1 MTDAL
6 HFPLMFSR
14 NGLDP
19 IAELGERRATEPVSK
34 LELPFGITAWLVTGY
49 DAAKEVLGDPA
60 SFSNA
65 FGNLTTS
72 GTDDEQDP
80 GGLGMTD
87 PPYHT
92 RLRKMLTPEF
102 TMRRLNRLKP
112 RIVEIVDQQLDAIE
126 QAGQPADLVETF
138 AMPIP
143 SLVIC
148 ELLGVP
154 YADREGFQAL
164 STARFDLGDDS
175 PLDVIGTSLDYLQGL
190 VVAERANPGEGLL
203 GMLIREHGDDIN
215 DRELA
220 GLADGLLTGGH
231 ETTAS
236 SLSLGALA
244 LMQSPEYFARLGAA
258 DDATAH
264 LAVEE
269 LLRYLTVVQVAFPRF
284 SKTEVVIGGQQIPAG
299 ALVLV
304 SLSAADRDAVLAE
317 SRAARTRTW
326 RRSTPPARPPRT
338 WRSATAST
346 VVSAPSWPGWNCG
359 SRSRRSPGDSRPCGR
374 RCRWTSSASATRRLS
389 TARRRC
395 RSSGSRRVRFWTRA
409 GQPGNR
415 SAQNC
420 R

>member
-19 IAELGERRATEPVSK
+19 IDELGARRITEPVSK

-49 DAAKEVLGDPA
+49 PAAKQVLADA
-60 SFSNA
+60 TSFSNA
-65 FGNLTTS
+65 FGNLTS
-72 GTDDEQDP
+72 DGTDDEQDP

-102 TMRRLNRLKP
+102 TMRRLQRLVP
-112 RIVEIVDQQLDAIE
+112 RIEAIVDGQLDAIE
-126 QAGQPADLVETF
+126 NAGQPADLVDLF
-138 AMPIP
+138 AMPVP

-175 PLDVIGTSLDYLQGL
+175 PLDVIGTSLDYLQTL
-190 VVAERANPGEGLL
+190 VVKERANPGDGLL
-203 GMLIREHGDDIN
+203 GMLIREHGDEIS

-231 ETTAS
+231 ETPAA

-244 LMQSPEYFARLGAA
+244 LLQSPEYFAALGDA
-258 DDATAH
+258 DEVTVH
-264 LAVEE
+264 RAVEE

-284 SKTEVVIGGQQIPAG
+284 SRTEVEIGGQQIPAG

-304 SLSAADRDAVLAE
+304 SLSAADRDALLGSGA
-317 SRAARTRTW
+317 
-326 RRSTPPARPPRT
+326 
-338 WRSATAST
+338 
-346 VVSAPSWPGWNCG
+346 APSMESFFPT
-359 SRSRRSPGDSRPCGR
+359 RPTTSHLAFGYGIH
-374 RCRWTSSASATRRLS
+374 RCVGAELARIELRIAFPAL
-389 TARRRC
+389 ARRFPTMRPAVPMEELKF
-395 RSSGSRRVRFWTRA
+395 RNSSIVY
-409 GQPGNR
+409 
-415 SAQNC
+415 SAETMPVTW
-420 R
+420 

>member
-6 HFPLMFSR
+6 HCPLLFSR
-14 NGLDP
+14 DGLDP

-49 DAAKEVLGDPA
+49 DAAKQVLGDPT

-65 FGNLTTS
+65 FGNLTTA

-102 TMRRLNRLKP
+102 TMRRLSRLRP
-112 RIVEIVDQQLDAIE
+112 RIEAIVDGQLDAIE
-126 QAGQPADLVETF
+126 AAGQPADLVDLF

-190 VVAERANPGEGLL
+190 VVAQRANPGDGLL
-203 GMLIREHGDDIN
+203 GMLIREYGDDIS
-215 DRELA
+215 DREVA

-236 SLSLGALA
+236 SLALGALA
-244 LMQSPEYFARLGAA
+244 LMQSPDYFAQLGAA
-258 DDATAH
+258 DEQTVH

-284 SKTEVVIGGQQIPAG
+284 SRVEVEIGGQQIPAG

-304 SLSAADRDAVLAE
+304 SLSGADRDAVLQGGYATDME
-317 SRAARTRTW
+317 RFD
-326 RRSTPPARPPRT
+326 PARP
-338 WRSATAST
+338 ATSHLAF
-346 VVSAPSWPGWNCG
+346 GYG
-359 SRSRRSPGDSRPCGR
+359 IH
-374 RCRWTSSASATRRLS
+374 RCVGAELARIELRIAFPAL
-389 TARRRC
+389 ARRFPTLRPAIGMDALKF
-395 RSSGSRRVRFWTRA
+395 RNSSIVY
-409 GQPGNR
+409 
-415 SAQNC
+415 SAETLPVLW
-420 R
+420 

>member
-1 MTDAL
+1 VTDAL
-6 HFPLMFSR
+6 HFPLLFSR
-14 NGLDP
+14 DGLDP
-19 IAELGERRATEPVSK
+19 IAELGERRAAEPVST

-49 DAAKEVLGDPA
+49 DAAKEVLGDPT

-65 FGNLTTS
+65 FGNLTTV

-102 TMRRLNRLKP
+102 TMRRLARLRP
-112 RIVEIVDQQLDAIE
+112 RIEAIVAGQLDAIE
-126 QAGQPADLVETF
+126 AAGQPADLVDLF

-154 YADREGFQAL
+154 YADRDGFQAL

-190 VVAERANPGEGLL
+190 VVAQRENPGEGLL
-203 GMLIREHGDDIN
+203 GMLIREHGDDIS

-236 SLSLGALA
+236 SLALGALA
-244 LMQSPEYFARLGAA
+244 LMQSPVYFARLGAA
-258 DDATAH
+258 DEQTVH

-284 SKTEVVIGGQQIPAG
+284 SRVEVEIGGRQIPAG

-304 SLSAADRDAVLAE
+304 SLSGADRDAVLQDGYATDME
-317 SRAARTRTW
+317 HFD
-326 RRSTPPARPPRT
+326 PARP
-338 WRSATAST
+338 ATSHLAF
-346 VVSAPSWPGWNCG
+346 GYG
-359 SRSRRSPGDSRPCGR
+359 IH
-374 RCRWTSSASATRRLS
+374 RCVGAELARIELRIAFPAL
-389 TARRRC
+389 ARRFPKLRPAVGMDEL
-395 RSSGSRRVRFWTRA
+395 RFRNSSIVY
-409 GQPGNR
+409 
-415 SAQNC
+415 SAETLPVIW
-420 R
+420 

>member
-19 IAELGERRATEPVSK
+19 IPELGDRRATEPVSK

-49 DAAKEVLGDPA
+49 DAAKEVLGDAA

-284 SKTEVVIGGQQIPAG
+284 SKSEVVIGGQQIPAG

-304 SLSAADRDAVLAE
+304 SLSAADRDAVLAGQDAGAHPNME
-317 SRAARTRTW
+317 SFDPTR
-326 RRSTPPARPPRT
+326 
-338 WRSATAST
+338 
-346 VVSAPSWPGWNCG
+346 
-359 SRSRRSPGDSRPCGR
+359 
-374 RCRWTSSASATRRLS
+374 
-389 TARRRC
+389 
-395 RSSGSRRVRFWTRA
+395 
-409 GQPGNR
+409 
-415 SAQNC
+415 
-420 R
+420 

>member
-6 HFPLMFSR
+6 HFPLLFSR
-14 NGLDP
+14 DGLDP
-19 IAELGERRATEPVSK
+19 IPELGERRATEPVSK

-49 DAAKEVLGDPA
+49 DAAKEVLGDST

-65 FGNLTTS
+65 FGNLTTD

-102 TMRRLNRLKP
+102 TMRRLARLRP
-112 RIVEIVDQQLDAIE
+112 RIGAIVDGQLDAIAA
-126 QAGQPADLVETF
+126 AGQPADLVDLF

-154 YADREGFQAL
+154 YADRAGFQAL

-175 PLDVIGTSLDYLQGL
+175 PLDVIGTSLDYLQTL
-190 VVAERANPGEGLL
+190 VVKERAEPGDGLL
-203 GMLIREHGDDIN
+203 GQLVRDFGDDVS

-220 GLADGLLTGGH
+220 GMADGLLTGGH

-236 SLSLGALA
+236 SLALGALA
-244 LMQSPEYFARLGAA
+244 LLQSPDSFARLGAA
-258 DDATAH
+258 DDETVH

-284 SKTEVVIGGQQIPAG
+284 TRTAVTVGGQQIPQG

-304 SLSAADRDAVLAE
+304 SLSAADRDAVLAGSSGGNLE
-317 SRAARTRTW
+317 TFDPTRPATSHLAFGYGIHRCVGAELARMELRIAFPALARRFPTMRAAVPIADLRFRNSSIVYSAETLPVTW
-326 RRSTPPARPPRT
+326 
-338 WRSATAST
+338 
-346 VVSAPSWPGWNCG
+346 
-359 SRSRRSPGDSRPCGR
+359 
-374 RCRWTSSASATRRLS
+374 
-389 TARRRC
+389 
-395 RSSGSRRVRFWTRA
+395 
-409 GQPGNR
+409 
-415 SAQNC
+415 
-420 R
+420 

>member
-19 IAELGERRATEPVSK
+19 IAELGERRTTEPVSK

-126 QAGQPADLVETF
+126 AAGQPADLVETF

-317 SRAARTRTW
+317 SGGTHPDMETFDPTRPATSHLAFGYGIHRCVGAELARMELRIAF
-326 RRSTPPARPPRT
+326 PA
-338 WRSATAST
+338 
-346 VVSAPSWPGWNCG
+346 
-359 SRSRRSPGDSRPCGR
+359 
-374 RCRWTSSASATRRLS
+374 L
-389 TARRRC
+389 ARRFPTMRPALPMDELSF
-395 RSSGSRRVRFWTRA
+395 RDSSIVY
-409 GQPGNR
+409 
-415 SAQNC
+415 SAETMPVVW
-420 R
+420 

>member
-14 NGLDP
+14 DGLDP

-34 LELPFGITAWLVTGY
+34 LELPFGITAWLITGY
-49 DAAKEVLGDPA
+49 DAAKEVLGDPG

-112 RIVEIVDQQLDAIE
+112 RIVAIVDQQLDAIE

-190 VVAERANPGEGLL
+190 VVAQRANPGEGLL
-203 GMLIREHGDDIN
+203 GMLIREYGDDID

-244 LMQSPEYFARLGAA
+244 LMQSPEYFARLGDA

-304 SLSAADRDAVLAE
+304 SLSAADRDAVLAGQDGSHPDLE
-317 SRAARTRTW
+317 TFDPTRPATSHLAFGYGIHRCVGAELARMELRIAF
-326 RRSTPPARPPRT
+326 PA
-338 WRSATAST
+338 
-346 VVSAPSWPGWNCG
+346 
-359 SRSRRSPGDSRPCGR
+359 
-374 RCRWTSSASATRRLS
+374 L
-389 TARRRC
+389 ARRFPTMRPAVPMAELSF
-395 RSSGSRRVRFWTRA
+395 RDSSIVY
-409 GQPGNR
+409 
-415 SAQNC
+415 SAETMPVVW
-420 R
+420 

>member
-6 HFPLMFSR
+6 HFPLLFSR
-14 NGLDP
+14 DGLDP

-49 DAAKEVLGDPA
+49 DAAKEVLGDPT

-65 FGNLTTS
+65 FGNLTTA

-92 RLRKMLTPEF
+92 RLRKLLTPEF
-102 TMRRLNRLKP
+102 TMRRLTRLRP
-112 RIVEIVDQQLDAIE
+112 RIEAIVDGQLDAIE
-126 QAGQPADLVETF
+126 AGGQPADLVELF

-154 YADREGFQAL
+154 YADRDGFQAL

-190 VVAERANPGEGLL
+190 VVKERANPGDGLL
-203 GMLIREHGDDIN
+203 GMLIREHGDDIS

-236 SLSLGALA
+236 SLALGALA
-244 LMQSPEYFARLGAA
+244 LMRSPEYFARLGSA
-258 DDATAH
+258 DEQTVH

-284 SKTEVVIGGQQIPAG
+284 SRAEVQVGGQLIPAG

-304 SLSAADRDAVLAE
+304 SLSGADRDAVL
-317 SRAARTRTW
+317 
-326 RRSTPPARPPRT
+326 RSGFATDMERFDPARP
-338 WRSATAST
+338 ATSHVAF
-346 VVSAPSWPGWNCG
+346 GYG
-359 SRSRRSPGDSRPCGR
+359 IH
-374 RCRWTSSASATRRLS
+374 RCVGAELARMELRIAFPAL
-389 TARRRC
+389 ARRFPTMRPALAMDEL
-395 RSSGSRRVRFWTRA
+395 RFRNSSIVY
-409 GQPGNR
+409 
-415 SAQNC
+415 SAETLPVNW
-420 R
+420 

>member
-1 MTDAL
+1 
-6 HFPLMFSR
+6 MFSR

-112 RIVEIVDQQLDAIE
+112 RIVQIVDQQLDAIE

-203 GMLIREHGDDIN
+203 GMLIREHGDDIS

-258 DDATAH
+258 DEATAH

-284 SKTEVVIGGQQIPAG
+284 SRTEVVIGGQQIPAG

-304 SLSAADRDAVLAE
+304 SLSAADRDAVLAGD
-317 SRAARTRTW
+317 RAGDVHPDMETFDPTRPATSHLAFGYGIHRCVGAELARIELRIAF
-326 RRSTPPARPPRT
+326 PA
-338 WRSATAST
+338 
-346 VVSAPSWPGWNCG
+346 
-359 SRSRRSPGDSRPCGR
+359 
-374 RCRWTSSASATRRLS
+374 L
-389 TARRRC
+389 ARRFPTMRPAVPMDELSF
-395 RSSGSRRVRFWTRA
+395 RDSSIVY
-409 GQPGNR
+409 
-415 SAQNC
+415 SAETMPVVW
-420 R
+420 

>member
-14 NGLDP
+14 DGLDP
-19 IAELGERRATEPVSK
+19 IAELRERRDSEPVSK

-49 DAAKEVLGDPA
+49 DAAKQVLA
-60 SFSNA
+60 NSTAFSNA
-65 FGNLTTS
+65 FGNLTS
-72 GTDDEQDP
+72 AGTDDEQDP

-102 TMRRLNRLKP
+102 TMRRLARLAP
-112 RIVEIVDQQLDAIE
+112 RIEAIVEGQLDAIE
-126 QAGQPADLVETF
+126 AAGQGADLVDLF

-154 YADREGFQAL
+154 YEDREGFQSL

-175 PLDVIGTSLDYLQGL
+175 PLDVIGTSLDYLQTL
-190 VVAERANPGEGLL
+190 VVKERANPGEGLL
-203 GMLIREHGDDIN
+203 GMLVREHGDDIS

-236 SLSLGALA
+236 SIALGALA
-244 LMQSPEYFARLGAA
+244 LMQSPEYFARLGSA
-258 DDATAH
+258 DEQSVH

-284 SKTEVVIGGQQIPAG
+284 SRTEVEIGGQQIPAG

-304 SLSAADRDAVLAE
+304 SLSAADRDPVLAE
-317 SRAARTRTW
+317 TAGEPDMEQFDPTRPATSHLAFGYGIHRCVGAELARMELRVAF
-326 RRSTPPARPPRT
+326 PA
-338 WRSATAST
+338 
-346 VVSAPSWPGWNCG
+346 
-359 SRSRRSPGDSRPCGR
+359 
-374 RCRWTSSASATRRLS
+374 L
-389 TARRRC
+389 ARRFPTMRPAVAVEDLAF
-395 RSSGSRRVRFWTRA
+395 RNSSIVY
-409 GQPGNR
+409 
-415 SAQNC
+415 SAETLPVTW
-420 R
+420 

>member
-19 IAELGERRATEPVSK
+19 IDELGVRRTTDPVSK

-49 DAAKEVLGDPA
+49 PAAKQVLADA
-60 SFSNA
+60 TSFSNA
-65 FGNLTTS
+65 FGNLTS
-72 GTDDEQDP
+72 GGTDDEQDP

-102 TMRRLNRLKP
+102 TMRRLQRLVP
-112 RIVEIVDQQLDAIE
+112 RIGAIVDGQLDAIE
-126 QAGQPADLVETF
+126 NAGQPADLVDLF

-175 PLDVIGTSLDYLQGL
+175 PLDVIGTSLDYLQTL
-190 VVAERANPGEGLL
+190 VVKERANPGEGLL
-203 GMLIREHGDDIN
+203 GMLIREHGDEIS

-231 ETTAS
+231 ETTAA

-244 LMQSPEYFARLGAA
+244 LLQSPEYFAALGDA
-258 DDATAH
+258 DDETVH
-264 LAVEE
+264 RAVEE

-284 SKTEVVIGGQQIPAG
+284 SRTEVEIGGQQIPAG

-304 SLSAADRDAVLAE
+304 SLSAADRDALLGTGA
-317 SRAARTRTW
+317 
-326 RRSTPPARPPRT
+326 
-338 WRSATAST
+338 
-346 VVSAPSWPGWNCG
+346 APSMD
-359 SRSRRSPGDSRPCGR
+359 SFSPTRPTTSHLAFGYGIH
-374 RCRWTSSASATRRLS
+374 RCVGAELARIELRIAFPAL
-389 TARRRC
+389 ARRFPTMRPAVPMEELKF
-395 RSSGSRRVRFWTRA
+395 RNSSIVY
-409 GQPGNR
+409 
-415 SAQNC
+415 SAETMPVIW
-420 R
+420 

>member
-6 HFPLMFSR
+6 HFPLLFSR
-14 NGLDP
+14 DVLDP
-19 IAELGERRATEPVSK
+19 IAELGERRAAEPVSK

-49 DAAKEVLGDPA
+49 DAAKSVLGDPT

-65 FGNLTTS
+65 FGNLTTA

-80 GGLGMTD
+80 GGLGMSD

-112 RIVEIVDQQLDAIE
+112 RIEAIVAGQMDAIE
-126 QAGQPADLVETF
+126 EAGQPADLVPTF
-138 AMPIP
+138 ALPIP

-154 YADREGFQAL
+154 YADRDDFQAL
-164 STARFDLGDDS
+164 SVARFDLGDDS

-190 VVAERANPGEGLL
+190 VSRERANPGEGLL
-203 GMLIREHGDDIN
+203 GMLVREHGDDIS

-236 SLSLGALA
+236 SLALGALA
-244 LMQSPEYFARLGAA
+244 LLQSPEYFARLGSA
-258 DDATAH
+258 DDQTVH

-284 SKTEVVIGGQQIPAG
+284 SRTEVEIGGQQIPAG
-299 ALVLV
+299 AMVLV
-304 SLSAADRDAVLAE
+304 SLSAADRDAVLAG
-317 SRAARTRTW
+317 AAGGDLERFDPTR
-326 RRSTPPARPPRT
+326 PAT
-338 WRSATAST
+338 SHLAF
-346 VVSAPSWPGWNCG
+346 GYG
-359 SRSRRSPGDSRPCGR
+359 IH
-374 RCRWTSSASATRRLS
+374 RCVGAELARIELRIAFPAL
-389 TARRRC
+389 ARRFPTMRLGVDVGEL
-395 RSSGSRRVRFWTRA
+395 RFRNSSIVY
-409 GQPGNR
+409 
-415 SAQNC
+415 SAEAMPVIW
-420 R
+420 

>member
-1 MTDAL
+1 VTDPL
-6 HFPLMFSR
+6 HFPLLFSR

-19 IAELGERRATEPVSK
+19 IPELAERRAAEPVSK

-49 DAAKEVLGDPA
+49 DAAKAVLGDA
-60 SFSNA
+60 TSFSNA
-65 FGNLTTS
+65 FGNLTTDGS
-72 GTDDEQDP
+72 GEDQDP

-92 RLRKMLTPEF
+92 KLRRMLTPEF
-102 TMRRLNRLKP
+102 TMRRLRRLQP
-112 RIVEIVDQQLDAIE
+112 RITEIVDGRLDAIE
-126 QAGQPADLVETF
+126 AAGRPADLVDLF

-175 PLDVIGTSLDYLQGL
+175 PLDAINTSLQYLMGL
-190 VVAERANPGEGLL
+190 VEAQRADPGDGLL
-203 GMLIREHGDDIN
+203 GMLIREYGDEIS

-236 SLSLGALA
+236 SLALGVLA
-244 LMQSPEYFARLGAA
+244 LLEHPDAFAALGSA
-258 DDATAH
+258 DDDAVH
-264 LAVEE
+264 RVVEE

-284 SKTEVVIGGQQIPAG
+284 SRVPVTVAGQQIPQG

-304 SLSAADRDAVLAE
+304 SLSAADRDPALVGGDATSTAGPELMDPHRDVTSHLAFGYGIHRCVGAE
-317 SRAARTRTW
+317 LARMELRAAF
-326 RRSTPPARPPRT
+326 PA
-338 WRSATAST
+338 
-346 VVSAPSWPGWNCG
+346 
-359 SRSRRSPGDSRPCGR
+359 
-374 RCRWTSSASATRRLS
+374 L
-389 TARRRC
+389 ARRFPTLRPAVPLQDVQF
-395 RSSGSRRVRFWTRA
+395 RDSSIVY
-409 GQPGNR
+409 
-415 SAQNC
+415 SAETLPVTW
-420 R
+420 

>member
-14 NGLDP
+14 DGLDP
-19 IAELGERRATEPVSK
+19 IAELGERRVTEPVSK

-49 DAAKEVLGDPA
+49 DAAKEVLGDA
-60 SFSNA
+60 TSFSNA

-102 TMRRLNRLKP
+102 TMRRLQRLKP
-112 RIVEIVDQQLDAIE
+112 RIVAIVEGQLDAIE
-126 QAGQPADLVETF
+126 RAGQPADLVDLF

-154 YADREGFQAL
+154 YEDREGFQAL

-190 VVAERANPGEGLL
+190 VVNERANPGEGLL
-203 GMLIREHGDDIN
+203 GMLIREHGDDIS

-244 LMQSPEYFARLGAA
+244 LMQSPDYYARLGSA
-258 DDATAH
+258 DDETAH

-284 SKTEVVIGGQQIPAG
+284 SRTEVTIGGQPIPGG

-304 SLSAADRDAVLAE
+304 SLSAADRDAVLGGGDGPDMDTFDPTRPATSHLAFGYGIHRCVGAE
-317 SRAARTRTW
+317 LARMELRIAF
-326 RRSTPPARPPRT
+326 PA
-338 WRSATAST
+338 
-346 VVSAPSWPGWNCG
+346 
-359 SRSRRSPGDSRPCGR
+359 
-374 RCRWTSSASATRRLS
+374 L
-389 TARRRC
+389 ARRFPTMRPAVGMDEVRF
-395 RSSGSRRVRFWTRA
+395 RSSSIVY
-409 GQPGNR
+409 
-415 SAQNC
+415 SAETMPVVW
-420 R
+420 

>member
-14 NGLDP
+14 DGLDP

-49 DAAKEVLGDPA
+49 DAAKAVLGDA
-60 SFSNA
+60 TSFSNA
-65 FGNLTTS
+65 FGNLTTA

-92 RLRKMLTPEF
+92 KMRRMLTPEF
-102 TMRRLNRLKP
+102 TMRRLQRLRP
-112 RIVEIVDQQLDAIE
+112 RIEAIVDQQLAAIE
-126 QAGQPADLVETF
+126 QAGQPADLVDLF

-164 STARFDLGDDS
+164 STARFDLGEDS
-175 PLDVIGTSLDYLQGL
+175 PLDVVGTSLDYLQGL

-203 GMLIREHGDDIN
+203 GMLIREHGDDIS

-244 LMQSPEYFARLGAA
+244 LMQSPDYFARLGSA
-258 DDATAH
+258 DEETVH

-284 SKTEVVIGGQQIPAG
+284 SRTEVEICGQQIPAG
-299 ALVLV
+299 ALVV
-304 SLSAADRDAVLAE
+304 ISLSAADRDGVLD
-317 SRAARTRTW
+317 T
-326 RRSTPPARPPRT
+326 
-338 WRSATAST
+338 
-346 VVSAPSWPGWNCG
+346 
-359 SRSRRSPGDSRPCGR
+359 SPGADLESFDPTRKATSHLAFGYGIH
-374 RCRWTSSASATRRLS
+374 RCVGAELARIELRIAFPAL
-389 TARRRC
+389 ARRFPTMRLAVPMEELRF
-395 RSSGSRRVRFWTRA
+395 RSSSVVY
-409 GQPGNR
+409 
-415 SAQNC
+415 SAETMPVVW
-420 R
+420 

>member
-6 HFPLMFSR
+6 HFPLLFSR
-14 NGLDP
+14 DGLDP
-19 IAELGERRATEPVSK
+19 IDELGARRAAEPVSK

-49 DAAKEVLGDPA
+49 DAGKQVLGDA
-60 SFSNA
+60 TSFSNA
-65 FGNLTTS
+65 FGNLTS
-72 GTDDEQDP
+72 GGTDDEQDP

-102 TMRRLNRLKP
+102 TMRRLQRLKP
-112 RIVEIVDQQLDAIE
+112 RIEAIVEGQLDAIE
-126 QAGQPADLVETF
+126 QAGQPADLVDLF

-190 VVAERANPGEGLL
+190 VVKERANPGEGLL
-203 GMLIREHGDDIN
+203 GMLIREHGDEIS

-231 ETTAS
+231 ETTAA
-236 SLSLGALA
+236 SLSLGVLA
-244 LMQSPEYFARLGAA
+244 LLQSPEYFAALGDA
-258 DDATAH
+258 DDDTVH
-264 LAVEE
+264 RAVEE

-284 SKTEVVIGGQQIPAG
+284 SRTEVEIGGQQIPAG

-304 SLSAADRDAVLAE
+304 SLSAADRDAVLGNNSQPSMEDFAPTRPATSHLAFGYGIHRCVGAE
-317 SRAARTRTW
+317 LARVELRIAF
-326 RRSTPPARPPRT
+326 PA
-338 WRSATAST
+338 
-346 VVSAPSWPGWNCG
+346 
-359 SRSRRSPGDSRPCGR
+359 
-374 RCRWTSSASATRRLS
+374 L
-389 TARRRC
+389 ARRFPTLRPAIPMTELKF
-395 RSSGSRRVRFWTRA
+395 RNSSIVY
-409 GQPGNR
+409 
-415 SAQNC
+415 SAETMPVVW
-420 R
+420 